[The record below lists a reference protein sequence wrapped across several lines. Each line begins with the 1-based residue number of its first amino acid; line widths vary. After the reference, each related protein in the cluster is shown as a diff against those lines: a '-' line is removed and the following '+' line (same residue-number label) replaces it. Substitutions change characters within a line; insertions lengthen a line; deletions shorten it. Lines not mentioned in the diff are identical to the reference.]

1 MVAEESRRGAA
12 LPCADAASA
21 RVVHRT
27 RERLRLRVASRR
39 HDLPFF
45 LALYEDLRN
54 QPEIAEISINPATA
68 SVLLWFDPND
78 GASIESA
85 LTRSG
90 RLALV
95 SHADAGQPAGTE
107 RHRFH
112 VTLND
117 MRILLFLIML
127 GISIQQIVKGQLLAP
142 ALTLSLYLADLLAGI
157 RMEHTAAEVPA
168 ASDDAA

>member
-1 MVAEESRRGAA
+1 MVAEESGPGSG
-12 LPCADAASA
+12 LPYADAAPA

-27 RERLRLRVASRR
+27 RERLRLRIASRR

-68 SVLLWFDPND
+68 SVLLWFDPIEGPD
-78 GASIESA
+78 IESA

-90 RLALV
+90 RLTLV
-95 SHADAGQPAGTE
+95 SPNAGGQPADTE

-127 GISIQQIVKGQLLAP
+127 GLSIQQLAKGQLLAP
-142 ALTLSLYLADLLAGI
+142 ALTISLYLADLLAGI
-157 RMEHTAAEVPA
+157 RMEHTAAEVSA
-168 ASDDAA
+168 QTADAE